1 MMNRPDN
8 FKKYTELRSE
18 YPVFVYESYSI
29 ELINNEIIIR
39 FAFNLNNQFQFFP
52 ETRISVRSG
61 ISDIFF
67 NKGGK
72 LSDLNIFAFNIGMIE
87 LISYWKAAC
96 SPKVIVRP
104 HLLDQGQI
112 DFWKKIYFNGL
123 GEFFYL
129 NGIDNP
135 DEDTF
140 MEIVSEGTPVV
151 CPEFDLDDSS
161 ALVPIGGGKDSVVTL
176 ELLRSHQIDILPLI
190 LNPRGATIACIE
202 AAGFTPDTIFHITRT
217 IHPQLLELNSKGFLN
232 GHTPFSALLGFN
244 TILASVLSGRRH
256 IALSNESSAN
266 ESTVEGSSIN
276 HQYSKSFEFEQ
287 DFRNYVEKYISP
299 KPNYFS
305 FLRPLSELQIADLF
319 SQYKNYHAVFR
330 SCNAGS
336 KTDSWCGNCPK
347 CLFTYTILSP
357 FLGQDRLKTIFGKDL
372 FSDKALTPFLR
383 QLAGIESIK
392 PFECVGTVDEVNA
405 SLLRTIESMNS
416 RELPFLLDYYYHSS
430 AYTPLASGQFK
441 ALLSAFETEHY
452 LEPRFERILK
462 ESLLWLSK

>member
-1 MMNRPDN
+1 MIRPNN
-8 FKKYTELRSE
+8 FNKYIELRSE

-29 ELINNEIIIR
+29 NLIKNEIIIR
-39 FAFNLNNQFQFFP
+39 FHFNLNNRFQFYP
-52 ETRISVRSG
+52 ETRISVRPE
-61 ISDIFF
+61 ISDLFF
-67 NKGGK
+67 SRGGQ

-104 HLLDQGQI
+104 HALDRDQI
-112 DFWKKIYFNGL
+112 NFWKKIYFNGL

-135 DEDTF
+135 DEETF
-140 MEIVSEGTPVV
+140 MEIISEGSPVES
-151 CPEFDLDDSS
+151 PDFDLDDSL

-176 ELLRSHQIDILPLI
+176 ELLRNNGIDILPLI
-190 LNPRGATIACIE
+190 MNPRGATIECIK
-202 AAGFTPDTIFHITRT
+202 AAGFTPESVFIITRT
-217 IHPQLLELNSKGFLN
+217 IHPQLLELNEKGFLN
-232 GHTPFSALLGFN
+232 GHTPFSAMLGFN

-287 DFRNYVEKYISP
+287 DFRNYVRRYISP

-305 FLRPLSELQIADLF
+305 FLRPLSELQIANLF
-319 SQYKNYHAVFR
+319 SQYGSYHEVFR
-330 SCNAGS
+330 SCNVGS

-357 FLGQDRLKTIFGKDL
+357 FLSQEQLKSIFGKDL
-372 FSDKALTPFLR
+372 FSDPGLKHFLKELTVL
-383 QLAGIESIK
+383 ESVK

-405 SLLRTIESMNS
+405 SLQQTIASMDS
-416 RELPFLLDYYYHSS
+416 KSLPYLLDYYHNST
-430 AYTPLASGQFK
+430 AYSTLAPLQFEK
-441 ALLSAFETEHY
+441 MLKDFVPEHN
-452 LEPRFERILK
+452 LEPRFELILK
-462 ESLLWLSK
+462 NALS